1 MVTDPQQACFEAG
14 IKFGSLYHQFAGTPV
29 SPDSTRSLETAI
41 ADSIENQPHC
51 AAVTVDVD
59 DEAVAADIAHE
70 NGYTELSG
78 HLMEVEM
85 RIEYEAVTVRT
96 RMEMEDGYPLMKLVA
111 VEAGSG
117 ETETADHDV
126 SENTADHDV
135 SEETADHGASEN
147 TADHDASE
155 ADDADDT
162 DSAVADTEP

>member
-51 AAVTVDVD
+51 AAVTVDID

-111 VEAGSG
+111 VEAGGG
-117 ETETADHDV
+117 ETETADHDA
-126 SENTADHDV
+126 N
-135 SEETADHGASEN
+135 EETADHGASEN
-147 TADHDASE
+147 TVDHDANG

-162 DSAVADTEP
+162 DGAVADTEP